1 MPGAWRRERES
12 SSPREM
18 REVKSSQVHVKSSLD
33 PLRHLLHCYLPEL
46 IFREEMAEGIQI

>member
-46 IFREEMAEGIQI
+46 MFREEMAEGIQI